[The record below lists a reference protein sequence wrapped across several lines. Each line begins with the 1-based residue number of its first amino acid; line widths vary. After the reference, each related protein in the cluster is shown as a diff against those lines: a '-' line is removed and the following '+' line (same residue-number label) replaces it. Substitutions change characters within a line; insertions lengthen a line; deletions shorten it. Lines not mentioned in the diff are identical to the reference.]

1 MPTLGLDFASKNIK
15 SKNGAELKMKIWDTA
30 G

>member
-1 MPTLGLDFASKNIK
+1 MPTLGLDFASKNIT
-15 SKNGAELKMKIWDTA
+15 SKTGTELKMKIWDTA

>member
-1 MPTLGLDFASKNIK
+1 MPTLGLDFASKNIT
-15 SKNGAELKMKIWDTA
+15 SSSGAELKMKIWDTA

>member
-1 MPTLGLDFASKNIK
+1 MPTRGRDFASKTFHSK
-15 SKNGAELKMKIWDTA
+15 SGAELKMKIWDTA